1 MPIHSLNFGLETK
14 TPPEILYWLI
24 YSLNFTQL
32 PNQYSNYSIINVL
45 NNWSCETHMEFKK
58 KKTQSHEIETQRRKK
73 KNLCLTYKEEREK
86 KLQNHRHHGMAPS
99 SFFCICLVVLIRP
112 RPHGPITSFNSHH
125 CYHLLPLLFLLPLS
139 SLDCMF
145 FMPLNTPVKFCI
157 NHMIF
162 TI

>member
-58 KKTQSHEIETQRRKK
+58 KKLNPMKLKPNGERRK
-73 KNLCLTYKEEREK
+73 TY
-86 KLQNHRHHGMAPS
+86 
-99 SFFCICLVVLIRP
+99 V
-112 RPHGPITSFNSHH
+112 
-125 CYHLLPLLFLLPLS
+125 
-139 SLDCMF
+139 
-145 FMPLNTPVKFCI
+145 
-157 NHMIF
+157 
-162 TI
+162 

>member
-86 KLQNHRHHGMAPS
+86 
-99 SFFCICLVVLIRP
+99 
-112 RPHGPITSFNSHH
+112 TSE
-125 CYHLLPLLFLLPLS
+125 P
-139 SLDCMF
+139 
-145 FMPLNTPVKFCI
+145 
-157 NHMIF
+157 
-162 TI
+162 